1 MAPAN
6 PDVLI
11 SGASVAG
18 PVLAHW
24 LRRYGF
30 HPTVVERTPSVRIGL
45 GGHAVD
51 LFGPSVDIVERM
63 GVLPEVIQARTR
75 TELILFERDGRPPIA
90 LHLDQVAAGMSIRHV
105 EVLGAAELL
114 IR

>member
-18 PVLAHW
+18 PVLAYW
-24 LRRYGF
+24 LRRYDF
-30 HPTVVERTPSVRIGL
+30 HPTVVERTPSVRTGL

-51 LFGPSVDIVERM
+51 LFGPCVDVIERM
-63 GVLPEVIQARTR
+63 GVLPEILQARTR
-75 TELILFERDGRPPIA
+75 TDLILFERDGKPPIA
-90 LHLDQVAAGMSIRHV
+90 LNMGQVAAGMSIRHV
-105 EVLGAAELL
+105 EILRGELTKIL
-114 IR
+114 